1 MTDKPP
7 DLFTVTSTGRKPVLC
22 PSLDVAHDVARRLLA
37 RDVQSVIT
45 DSSGQIVGTYE
56 LFGRA
61 S

>member
-1 MTDKPP
+1 MTAP
-7 DLFTVTSTGRKPVLC
+7 FTVT
-22 PSLDVAHDVARRLLA
+22 AARRRPVGFPTLDAARAYAQKLLA